1 MRGKMR
7 ESRYCQWKVV
17 AAAVAV
23 VSEVTTVQVRSGKK
37 FTLLIKKMGNPWPL
51 FYFCLFKQ
59 SLQFLQQINLKKCP
73 SGIRCWDLNT

>member
-37 FTLLIKKMGNPWPL
+37 FTLFITKWAIPGL
-51 FYFCLFKQ
+51 FFIFVFSNKVCSFYNK
-59 SLQFLQQINLKKCP
+59 
-73 SGIRCWDLNT
+73 